1 MNRRGGTKIRFDA
14 KFRQI
19 SRGTNRKKNVRD
31 IGNGCSGSVIGGGE
45 AVEWN
50 GMEFRSIEFINRT
63 LVD

>member
-50 GMEFRSIEFINRT
+50 GMEFQSIEFINRT